1 MEPIAWICMGA
12 SLLLVLAA
20 AVIPA
25 VQQRKNKSS
34 EQE

>member
-1 MEPIAWICMGA
+1 MEPVALICLGA

-25 VQQRKNKSS
+25 VQQRRKNDA
-34 EQE
+34 

>member
-1 MEPIAWICMGA
+1 MEPIALICLGT

-25 VQQRKNKSS
+25 IQQRKK
-34 EQE
+34 EE

>member
-1 MEPIAWICMGA
+1 MEPIALICMGA

-25 VQQRKNKSS
+25 VQRRRSDT
-34 EQE
+34 